1 MRFKFD
7 ERASYLYD
15 QLQFPTLLFVDR
27 KNEKETIQFE
37 AFEKMTENVK
47 KQLNKNKETLSA
59 YYSPDNFSAYQM
71 PSLLMTIHSIKGY
84 ASLDDYL
91 EYFLSK
97 DNTTL
102 KHLLVASI
110 LSNEDE
116 TVESKLENYQAEAVT
131 ILKTEEHL
139 INFVKKVPTEEN
151 FRWQLFTLLHNPK
164 EKLKNYYHLL
174 KEIEPVFDAYYN
186 QFKSSILT
194 LGDDLIKTLNEG
206 QIDAFETLTHHMI
219 PTVFLHDELNRLLI
233 SFVQPFQL
241 SIRLVEPDQ
250 YFIWGFK
257 MEEGFKALIAHR
269 EEVVK
274 KRTDIFKILGDKT
287 RYEVLK
293 LIAHGESSTK
303 KIAEKVGVS
312 SATISYHINAFVS
325 SEIIKLGPS
334 KQKLYVVNEALL
346 NTVWEGFMQD
356 LSKEGEPHDS

>member
-1 MRFKFD
+1 MKFKFD

-15 QLQFPTLLFVDR
+15 QLQFPSLLFVER
-27 KNEKETIQFE
+27 KSEKETMHFE
-37 AFEKMTENVK
+37 AFEKMTKTVK
-47 KQLNKNKETLSA
+47 KQLNKDKEALSA

-84 ASLDDYL
+84 KSLDEYFD
-91 EYFLSK
+91 YFLSK

-116 TVESKLENYQAEAVT
+116 TVESKPENYQAEAAT

-139 INFVKKVPTEEN
+139 INFIKKVPTEEN
-151 FRWQLFTLLHNPK
+151 FRWQLFTLLHNPN

-174 KEIEPVFDAYYN
+174 KQIEPMFDDYYL
-186 QFKSSILT
+186 QFKPSIKT
-194 LGDDLIKTLNEG
+194 LGDELIKTLNEG
-206 QIDAFETLTHHMI
+206 EVEAFETLTHQMI

-233 SFVQPFQL
+233 SLIQPFQL
-241 SIRLVEPDQ
+241 SIRLIEPDQ
-250 YFIWGFK
+250 YFIWGLK

-269 EEVVK
+269 EEAVK
-274 KRTDIFKILGDKT
+274 KRTDVFKLLGDKT

-334 KQKLYVVNEALL
+334 KQKLYVVNEKLL
-346 NTVWEGFMQD
+346 KTVWQGFMQD
-356 LSKEGEPHDS
+356 LTKEGEPHDS